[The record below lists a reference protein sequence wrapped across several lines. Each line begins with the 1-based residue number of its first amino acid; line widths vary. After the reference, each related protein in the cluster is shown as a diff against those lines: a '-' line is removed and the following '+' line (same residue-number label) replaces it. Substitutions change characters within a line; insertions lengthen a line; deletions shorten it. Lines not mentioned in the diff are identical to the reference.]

1 MAGLTCDYCGKEA
14 HLTTGLK
21 LYNKHRFDL
30 ADKKFWVCRPCKA
43 WVGCHPGTVKPLGR
57 LANAELRKAKMA
69 AHEAFDPLWRS
80 GELSRSEAYAWLAR
94 TLGVSPANCHIG
106 MFDVDGC
113 DAVIAAVAER
123 RYVANME
130 RAYPHLSGEDE

>member
-1 MAGLTCDYCGKEA
+1 MNGAQ
-14 HLTTGLK
+14 
-21 LYNKHRFDL
+21 LYGSKRIDL
-30 ADKKFWVCRPCKA
+30 VSKQFWVCTHCKA
-43 WVGCHPGTVKPLGR
+43 WVGCHPRTTTPLGR

-113 DAVIAAVAER
+113 NAVIAAVAER